1 MPVEIAQAIRLLAP
15 QAGSLRHFHVMN
27 RIKFHVKKG
36 DNVEVVSGNFRGSS
50 GKILQVLPK
59 KQRVLIEGVRI
70 IKKHLR
76 KSQDNPSGK
85 IAEREGPIHISNV
98 RVLERGERAA
108 GKGKGSKKKATKEK
122 PAKSKASKT
131 KEAKEE

>member
-1 MPVEIAQAIRLLAP
+1 
-15 QAGSLRHFHVMN
+15 MN

-36 DNVEVVSGNFRGSS
+36 DHVEVISGNFRGSS
-50 GKILQVLPK
+50 GKILEVLPR

-70 IKKHLR
+70 IKKHLK

-98 RVLERGERAA
+98 RLIERE
-108 GKGKGSKKKATKEK
+108 KKADKKAKKEKKSTKEVEK
-122 PAKSKASKT
+122 KA
-131 KEAKEE
+131 A

>member
-1 MPVEIAQAIRLLAP
+1 
-15 QAGSLRHFHVMN
+15 MN

-36 DNVEVVSGNFRGSS
+36 DQVEVISGNARGSQ
-50 GKILQVLPK
+50 GKILAVIPS

-76 KSQDNPSGK
+76 KSQDNPGGK

-98 RVLERGERAA
+98 KVIERE
-108 GKGKGSKKKATKEK
+108 KKAEKK
-122 PAKSKASKT
+122 PAKEKKPKKETEKKA
-131 KEAKEE
+131 A

>member
-1 MPVEIAQAIRLLAP
+1 MSVEIAQARRLLAS
-15 QAGSLRHFHVMN
+15 QAGSLCHFHLMN

-98 RVLERGERAA
+98 RLIEKAE
-108 GKGKGSKKKATKEK
+108 KKNKK
-122 PAKSKASKT
+122 
-131 KEAKEE
+131 KEAKTKKEKAKS